1 MRDRAI
7 LDLLYAT
14 GMRASECL
22 DLKLEDLNLQA
33 GYVVCTGKGRTQ
45 RLVPGG
51 AEAGAPGARYIKEG
65 PPRHTGRRPRRRH
78 LADPPGRPPS
88 RPALPGVPRP
98 AAARAGPPRRLS

>member
-45 RLVPGG
+45 RLVPVG
-51 AEAGAPGARYIKEG
+51 AEAAAWGARYIKEG
-65 PPRHTGRRPRRRH
+65 RPRHTGRRGSGPLFINPRR
-78 LADPPGRPPS
+78 APPS
-88 RPALPGVPRP
+88 RQSLWVVARP
-98 AAARAGPPRRLS
+98 AAAPARLPGP